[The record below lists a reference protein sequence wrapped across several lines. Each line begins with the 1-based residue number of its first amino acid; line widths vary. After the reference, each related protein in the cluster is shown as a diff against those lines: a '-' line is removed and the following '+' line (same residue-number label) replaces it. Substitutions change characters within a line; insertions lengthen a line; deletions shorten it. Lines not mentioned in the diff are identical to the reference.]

1 MKFAV
6 PAEEAAKFGLPADKP
21 LSIVIWT
28 TTPWTIPANL
38 AIALH
43 PEVDYVVAD
52 LGAERIIVAEALLG
66 SVLAAAKIKDGSGD
80 PPSPTEERR
89 RAGETG
95 EA

>member
-6 PAEEAAKFGLPADKP
+6 CADELKRFNSAKNLQLPGDKP

-43 PEVDYVVAD
+43 PETEYVIVD
-52 LGAERIIVAEALLG
+52 LG
-66 SVLAAAKIKDGSGD
+66 S
-80 PPSPTEERR
+80 
-89 RAGETG
+89 
-95 EA
+95 